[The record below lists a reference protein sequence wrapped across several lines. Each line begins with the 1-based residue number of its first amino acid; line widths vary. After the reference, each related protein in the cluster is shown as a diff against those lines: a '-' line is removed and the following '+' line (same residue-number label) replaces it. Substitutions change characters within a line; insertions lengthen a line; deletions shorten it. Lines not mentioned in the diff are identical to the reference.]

1 MEQGKPTQ
9 RHEKAEGGNSR
20 KELGI
25 SAIGSIRVRIIFIA
39 LLAILSVSVTQIVI
53 FGSLSRKQFKDMV
66 ICYMEDLADS
76 YQKTMNIRVA
86 ELTEEGKQP
95 DTVFWEEMVGGLD
108 IMGME
113 GSYAYIVDRN
123 GTMCYH
129 PTAEKIG
136 SRVEN
141 EIGRAHV

>member
-1 MEQGKPTQ
+1 MAEINPTQ
-9 RHEKAEGGNSR
+9 TYGRAGERNSWQ
-20 KELGI
+20 KMGI
-25 SAIGSIRVRIIFIA
+25 SAAGSIRVRIIFIA
-39 LLAILSVSVTQIVI
+39 MLAIVSVSVTQIII
-53 FGSLSRKQFKDMV
+53 FGSMSRQQFKDMV

-86 ELTEEGKQP
+86 DLAEEGRQP
-95 DTVFWEEMVGGLD
+95 DVEFWEEMVGGLD

-129 PTAEKIG
+129 PTADRIG
-136 SRVEN
+136 SMMKY
-141 EIGRAHV
+141 GRI